1 MVKKLENKTFVNL
14 VLVVSSVK
22 LSSAQWNSGLRAY
35 WIISIQIFSLR
46 LGVHK
51 GMEWNGKKIIIKEWN
66 EMYLSKEKEWK
77 RNE

>member
-14 VLVVSSVK
+14 TLVVSSVK

-51 GMEWNGKKIIIKEWN
+51 GMEWKKNNYKGMKWN
-66 EMYLSKEKEWK
+66 VFK
-77 RNE
+77 